1 MKHLSSAWIIILA
14 TTFLAVPVAADD
26 VTGEVE
32 ILCSTLRV
40 KECFADGGCVE
51 GPPDTWNIPRFTRIN
66 LDDKTLTTTQ
76 ASGESRTTPI
86 EYFEREG
93 QQIALEGAEDG
104 KAFSILLAADTG
116 FASIAIALQ
125 GSVLAG
131 FADCTPLDSD

>member
-1 MKHLSSAWIIILA
+1 MKHLSVAWIVILA

-40 KECFADGGCVE
+40 KECFADGGCTE
-51 GPPDTWNIPRFTRIN
+51 GPPETWNIPRFTQIN
-66 LDDKTLTTTQ
+66 LDDRTLTTTQ
-76 ASGESRTTPI
+76 GSGESRTTPI

-104 KAFSILLAADTG
+104 KAFSILLEADTG

>member
-1 MKHLSSAWIIILA
+1 MRYLAVAWIVTLA
-14 TTFLAVPVAADD
+14 TTLLVLPAAADD

-40 KECFADGGCVE
+40 KECFADGGCTE
-51 GPPDTWNIPRFTRIN
+51 GPPETWNIPRFTQIN
-66 LDDKTLTTTQ
+66 LDDRTLTTTQ
-76 ASGESRTTPI
+76 GSGESRTTPI

-104 KAFSILLAADTG
+104 KAFSILLEADTG